1 MLQMMSLDWNRTEI
15 VTKVRPGHIIMC
27 TEEAALRLDDSSVWT
42 VNQPSDPPVASTN
55 TWPQLR
61 PKIEFLFVFLPA
73 SPSCKGAIASL
84 RPLNSPIRYKGVV
97 THNGWVSAVSHL
109 WKLCCCRAK
118 FERLMKQM
126 NKHLFLALSVI
137 PTTTLPFPLPLWI
150 WKCSPWTTSC
160 HQLVNKYSPC
170 HFLSCLVSTLSCCC
184 VHCASVGLND
194 LYVDV
199 WEAVA
204 AMTPVLESPGPTLS
218 WFVRSDLT
226 LGQET
231 WFRRPLS
238 FSQVA
243 ICQPA
248 RRRRPRGLTHAA
260 HVSSVTETS
269 AHSPFLTALLSVA
282 SRSTPRGTF
291 CWQPWRS
298 TTKSGGTRSQRPWA
312 RSTTPPPRCSTTQAS
327 STGSPAW
334 RGIRVGSA
342 WTGTHT

>member
-1 MLQMMSLDWNRTEI
+1 MEQRAVHFANDITGFKLNRNSDENEGRVISI
-15 VTKVRPGHIIMC
+15 VRTKG
-27 TEEAALRLDDSSVWT
+27 TALGLDDRSVWT
-42 VNQPSDPPVASTN
+42 VLLFPPVV
-55 TWPQLR
+55 R
-61 PKIEFLFVFLPA
+61 PKKGFLFVFLLA
-73 SPSCKGAIASL
+73 SPSCKGAIANL
-84 RPLNSPIRYKGVV
+84 RLLNSPIRYKGAV
-97 THNGWVSAVSHL
+97 THNGWVSAVSNL
-109 WKLCCCRAK
+109 WKLCRCKAK

-126 NKHLFLALSVI
+126 NKHLFLSRSVI
-137 PTTTLPFPLPLWI
+137 PTTLPFPLPLWI
-150 WKCSPWTTSC
+150 WKCSSWTTSC
-160 HQLVNKYSPC
+160 HQFVNKYSLC
-170 HFLSCLVSTLSCCC
+170 HFLSCLVSTVVLLCTY
-184 VHCASVGLND
+184 CASVGLND

-231 WFRRPLS
+231 WFWRPLS

-298 TTKSGGTRSQRPWA
+298 TTKSGGTRLQRPWA
-312 RSTTPPPRCSTTQAS
+312 RSTTPPPWCSTTQAS

-334 RGIRVGSA
+334 RGSQAGSA